1 MHGLKCHVNLIP
13 LNPTKAAST
22 AISAYVS
29 YQRSGALRCVVAH
42 FPASPEDRLIGL
54 FSVTFCEGLKTVFEV
69 ARGPTAVRKCQSQP
83 SGVGAAPAP

>member
-29 YQRSGALRCVVAH
+29 YQRSGALRYVVAH
-42 FPASPEDRLIGL
+42 FPASPEDRLNGL
-54 FSVTFCEGLKTVFEV
+54 FSVTFCEVFEV